1 MHSCVRPSFFNY
13 FYTVFNKQIMEAIL
27 RQQIEKIVTLTDDEF
42 QFVLSHF
49 SVGTYKKHQYI
60 VQQENSVP
68 YVHFVV
74 KGLLKSFYIDKSGKN
89 HILQFAMKDWW
100 ITDNQ
105 GFYNKQNATLN
116 IDCLEDAQTYYI
128 TLENREKLCA
138 ELQKMEF
145 FFLQKMTAGN
155 IALQNRVLSLMS
167 KNSEERY
174 AQFIQLYPDLIQ
186 RLPKTL
192 IASYLG
198 ISRETLSRLSH

>member
-1 MHSCVRPSFFNY
+1 
-13 FYTVFNKQIMEAIL
+13 MEAVL
-27 RQQIEKIVTLTDDEF
+27 RQQIEKIVPLTDDEF
-42 QFVLSHF
+42 RFVLSHF
-49 SVGTYKKHQYI
+49 SVGNYKKHQYI

-68 YVHFVV
+68 YVYFVV

-105 GFYNKQNATLN
+105 GFYNNQNATLN
-116 IDCLEDAQTYYI
+116 IDCLEDTQTYYI

-155 IALQNRVLSLMS
+155 IALQNRILSLMS

-174 AQFIQLYPDLIQ
+174 LQFIQLYPDLIQ

-192 IASYLG
+192 VASYLG

>member
-1 MHSCVRPSFFNY
+1 
-13 FYTVFNKQIMEAIL
+13 MEEIL
-27 RQQIEKIVTLTDDEF
+27 RRQIEKIVPLNDDEF
-42 QFVLSHF
+42 QLVLSHF
-49 SVGTYKKHQYI
+49 SVGKYKKQQYI
-60 VQQENSVP
+60 VQQDSPVP

-74 KGLLKSFYIDKSGKN
+74 KGLLKSFYIDKSGKS
-89 HILQFAMKDWW
+89 HILQFAMEDWW

-105 GFYNKQNATLN
+105 GFYNNQNATLN

-128 TLENREKLCA
+128 TLDNREKLCA

-145 FFLQKMTAGN
+145 FFLQKMTSGN
-155 IALQNRVLSLMS
+155 IALQNRILSLMS

-174 AQFIQLYPDLIQ
+174 MQFIQLYPDLIH
-186 RLPKTL
+186 RIPKTL

>member
-1 MHSCVRPSFFNY
+1 MHSCIRPSFFNY

>member
-1 MHSCVRPSFFNY
+1 M
-13 FYTVFNKQIMEAIL
+13 QEIL
-27 RQQIEKIVTLTDDEF
+27 RRQIEKIVPLTDDEF
-42 QFVLSHF
+42 QLVLSYF
-49 SVGTYKKHQYI
+49 SIGKYKKHQYI
-60 VQQENSVP
+60 VQQETPVP

-74 KGLLKSFYIDKSGKN
+74 KGLLRLFYIDQSGKS
-89 HILQFAMKDWW
+89 HILQFAMEDWW

-105 GFYNKQNATLN
+105 GFYKEENATLN

-128 TLENREKLCA
+128 TLENRDQLCVA
-138 ELQKMEF
+138 LPKMEF

-155 IALQNRVLSLMS
+155 IALQNRILSLMS

-174 AQFIQLYPDLIQ
+174 LQFIQLYPDLIQ

-192 IASYLG
+192 VASYLG